1 MVNEGL
7 SSLKVRFML
16 SPEDTEFT
24 RIGSYTL
31 ELKINS
37 NFFQK
42 STLIQDFII
51 ILCGL
56 SQTLSHL
63 FFLSVHFKKE
73 NTEVMRVCHIQGQ
86 KQAGKLG
93 FKT

>member
-1 MVNEGL
+1 MINEGL
-7 SSLKVRFML
+7 SSSKIYFML

-37 NFFQK
+37 NFSPK

-51 ILCGL
+51 ILCGF

-63 FFLSVHFKKE
+63 CFLSVHFKKE
-73 NTEVMRVCHIQGQ
+73 STEVMRVCHIQGQ